1 MLFGL
6 APKTGTKALH
16 RAAALILIL
25 SLGTTASTGCKM
37 VTDAKTESFRA
48 TRKGWWPFGEEKAA
62 MLLHQYVYDESSVAS
77 TKDYGEP
84 MLNAVRG
91 INSCWY
97 PLEADSK
104 QIKPLV
110 DGNKISELYDLAP
123 VPVSE
128 IAIPLPQLLKSMESV
143 PQLRSINDSLD
154 RSFTRMA
161 TSFVLSGAAVDLALC
176 TGAVGLLAGSVATGP
191 GAPVAVPLAL
201 GAATLACPFALD
213 MVGVTKPIKE
223 PIDNALNPVN
233 DLLANGVGALT
244 KDGPRRRQAVME
256 KLQLIQ
262 DNQGQLRGSVEKSVA
277 DMPEIKWDEM
287 EILNK
292 LVRDLGDPKKSTYPD
307 GTPKDIKQSNRCQAI
322 PILKAQ
328 GKFYSPDLE
337 QLPTGVQAELRE
349 RGYTPSDISQFN
361 NVRKPNPPVLGPAGG
376 ATQQQNSY
384 PSSNSSPSS
393 GGTRSPSYSSPY

>member
-1 MLFGL
+1 M
-6 APKTGTKALH
+6 KALY

-25 SLGTTASTGCKM
+25 SFGTTVSTGCKL

-48 TRKGWWPFGEEKAA
+48 TRKGWWPFGEEKSA

-104 QIKPLV
+104 QIKPFV

-128 IAIPLPQLLKSMESV
+128 FAIPLPQLLKSMESV

-154 RSFTRMA
+154 RNLARAVAGFNPLGSYAVDMA
-161 TSFVLSGAAVDLALC
+161 ACWAIMGGISLLTGPLAPGTLAASSFVC
-176 TGAVGLLAGSVATGP
+176 
-191 GAPVAVPLAL
+191 
-201 GAATLACPFALD
+201 TLAIP
-213 MVGVTKPIKE
+213 MTGVTDRAKE
-223 PIDNALNPVN
+223 PIQSAIDNPVG
-233 DLLANGVGALT
+233 DWVAGGVSAIT

-256 KLQLIQ
+256 RLQLVQ
-262 DNQGQLRGSVEKSVA
+262 DNQGQLRGSVEKEVA
-277 DMPEIKWDEM
+277 AMPVITWDEM
-287 EILNK
+287 QVLNK

-307 GTPKDIKQSNRCQAI
+307 GTPKDVRQSNRCQAI

-361 NVRKPNPPVLGPAGG
+361 NVRKPNPPLLGPAGG

-384 PSSNSSPSS
+384 PSSSGTKSPN
-393 GGTRSPSYSSPY
+393 YSSPY

>member
-1 MLFGL
+1 M
-6 APKTGTKALH
+6 KALY
-16 RAAALILIL
+16 RAAALILMVA
-25 SLGTTASTGCKM
+25 LGVTASTGCKI

-48 TRKGWWPFGEEKAA
+48 TRKGWWPFGEEKTA

-97 PLEADSK
+97 PLEAESK

-143 PQLRSINDSLD
+143 PQLRKINDSLD
-154 RSFTRMA
+154 RSAVRMASSFIVSADLLDYALCAGAVGLVGGSIAGGPFTIGTAPLAFGAAATACSVGLGMSGA
-161 TSFVLSGAAVDLALC
+161 TSFVKDPANDRIFNPINDKIADGASA
-176 TGAVGLLAGSVATGP
+176 
-191 GAPVAVPLAL
+191 
-201 GAATLACPFALD
+201 
-213 MVGVTKPIKE
+213 I
-223 PIDNALNPVN
+223 
-233 DLLANGVGALT
+233 T

-256 KLQLIQ
+256 KLQLVQ
-262 DNQGQLRGSVEKSVA
+262 DNQGQLRGSVEREVA
-277 DMPEIKWDEM
+277 QMPEIGWDEM

-307 GTPKDIKQSNRCQAI
+307 GTPKDVRQSNRCQAI

-349 RGYTPSDISQFN
+349 RGYTPNDISQFN

-376 ATQQQNSY
+376 ATTPQY
-384 PSSNSSPSS
+384 SSPSS
-393 GGTRSPSYSSPY
+393 SGTQSPTYSSPY

>member
-6 APKTGTKALH
+6 APKTGMKALH

-25 SLGTTASTGCKM
+25 SFGTTVFTGCKM

-48 TRKGWWPFGEEKAA
+48 TRKGWWPFGEEKSA

-143 PQLRSINDSLD
+143 PQLRKINDSLD
-154 RSFTRMA
+154 RSAVRMASSFIVSADLLDYALCAGAVGLVGGSIAGGPFTIGTAPLAFGAAATACSVGLGMSGA
-161 TSFVLSGAAVDLALC
+161 TSFVKDPANDRIFNPINDKIADGASA
-176 TGAVGLLAGSVATGP
+176 
-191 GAPVAVPLAL
+191 
-201 GAATLACPFALD
+201 
-213 MVGVTKPIKE
+213 I
-223 PIDNALNPVN
+223 
-233 DLLANGVGALT
+233 T

-256 KLQLIQ
+256 KLQLVQ
-262 DNQGQLRGSVEKSVA
+262 DNQGQLRGSVESEVA
-277 DMPEIKWDEM
+277 QMPEIGWDEM

-307 GTPKDIKQSNRCQAI
+307 GTPKDVRQSNRCQAI

-337 QLPTGVQAELRE
+337 QLPTGMQAELRE

-384 PSSNSSPSS
+384 PSSSGTKSP
-393 GGTRSPSYSSPY
+393 TYSSPY

>member
-48 TRKGWWPFGEEKAA
+48 TRKGWWPFGEEKTA

-128 IAIPLPQLLKSMESV
+128 FAIPLPQLLKSMESV

-154 RSFTRMA
+154 RTFARMA
-161 TSFVLSGAAVDLALC
+161 TGFFPLGSFGVDLAAC
-176 TGAVGLLAGSVATGP
+176 SAIMGALGLLAGP
-191 GAPVAVPLAL
+191 GAPAAVP
-201 GAATLACPFALD
+201 ATLSAAAFVCPFVLPMTGATD
-213 MVGVTKPIKE
+213 RIKE
-223 PIDNALNPVN
+223 PVQSVIDNPLGDA
-233 DLLANGVGALT
+233 ASGIVGAIT

-256 KLQLIQ
+256 RLQLVQ

-337 QLPTGVQAELRE
+337 QLPTGMQAELRE
-349 RGYTPSDISQFN
+349 RGYTPKDISQFN
-361 NVRKPNPPVLGPAGG
+361 NVRKPNPPLLGPASG